1 MRRDRCIENV
11 GLPEECL
18 QFVRSV
24 GAKHGK
30 GHVVAGQSVA
40 GGDAGCSP
48 GGDVARE
55 AAADVIQDEA
65 DAGKAIHLPQ
75 HLHRLS
81 GREVVQRKR
90 AEDNVE
96 RAVRHW
102 GRTSVADAEGYPWYA
117 GKRAPRLGK
126 DLGRAVGDRQ
136 PQRAT
141 LAIGPGDHG
150 AWDVA
155 AAGGQIENFGRAI
168 TRDVVEQPGQMAEHG
183 RDTAGETID
192 GADVPKIGRKL
203 GCIMVRK
210 IEKLFGGNAAS

>member
-1 MRRDRCIENV
+1 MTVASGIPACPQER
-11 GLPEECL
+11 P
-18 QFVRSV
+18 QFVRRV

-30 GHVVAGQSVA
+30 GHVVAGQPVA
-40 GGDAGCSP
+40 GGDAGSAP

-65 DAGKAIHLPQ
+65 DTGEAIHLAQ

-90 AEDNVE
+90 AEDDVE
-96 RAVRHW
+96 RAVRH
-102 GRTSVADAEGYPWYA
+102 RDRASVADAEGHPGHA

-126 DLGRAVGDRQ
+126 DLRRAIGDRQ

-141 LAIGPGDHG
+141 LAIGPGYQG
-150 AWDVA
+150 ARDIS

-168 TRDVVEQPGQMAEHG
+168 TRDVVEQPWQMTEH
-183 RDTAGETID
+183 D
-192 GADVPKIGRKL
+192 GSAP
-203 GCIMVRK
+203 
-210 IEKLFGGNAAS
+210 GNDD